1 MNIALLAPRIWNTIF
16 LDQARAWV
24 RQGHQVAVYTED
36 DRGDSGRRFTRLR
49 EDGID
54 FWIIHGTRRHP
65 LLAVFDRLAKP
76 WLGRRFFTTLWAVT
90 RFLHANRRA
99 NMMFAEGDSIG
110 LYVAMARRFFS
121 FRWTITLHDTLYLPI
136 ALDYPGRPQ
145 GGWQA
150 RAKMWVL
157 HSADRVRANSPVT
170 RDALV
175 EAGIPEARLCLVPLH
190 IPAWMSMDTIPN
202 PRSWRRACRE
212 NLFRRLDL
220 VPESRL
226 LVTMSRLTP
235 VKGLE
240 LAVEALAAS
249 QTENTVLLICG
260 GDRDVPGLGSYSQ
273 HLQAIAERCGVGA
286 RVRFASEVPI
296 EEVKDVLAAA
306 DLHLAPSLMDTFN
319 YAVVEAALVE
329 TPSLMSNKVGAG
341 RWIAEIGGG
350 EVISGRD
357 KDLWG
362 RHIAAHLRH
371 PPDMEGVSARCAA
384 RFDAGAIAAEL
395 LATSQAD

>member
-90 RFLHANRRA
+90 RFLYDNRQA
-99 NMMFAEGDSIG
+99 DMVFAEGDSIG

-121 FRWTITLHDTLYLPI
+121 FRWTVTLHDTLYLPI

-145 GGWQA
+145 GGWRA

-157 HSADRVRANSPVT
+157 RSADKVRANSPVT
-170 RDALV
+170 RDALI
-175 EAGIPEARLCLVPLH
+175 EAGIPASKLYLVPLH
-190 IPAWMSMDTIPN
+190 IPAWMGMDSVADLGP
-202 PRSWRRACRE
+202 WRHACRE
-212 NLFRRLDL
+212 KLLRQLGL
-220 VPESRL
+220 KPESRL

-249 QTENTVLLICG
+249 KTKNTVLLICG
-260 GDRDVPGLGSYSQ
+260 GDRQVPGLGSYSQ
-273 HLQAIAERCGVGA
+273 HLRALAGRCGGEV
-286 RVRFASEVPI
+286 RLRFAGDVPI
-296 EEVKDVLAAA
+296 EDVKEVLAAA

-329 TPSLMSNKVGAG
+329 TPSLMSDKVGAG
-341 RWIAEIGGG
+341 PWIAELGAG
-350 EVISGRD
+350 EVIPGRD
-357 KDLWG
+357 AIRWG
-362 RHIAAHLRH
+362 ARIAAHLRH
-371 PPDMEGVSARCAA
+371 PPGMQGVSARCAA
-384 RFDAGAIAAEL
+384 RFDAETVAAQL
-395 LATSQAD
+395 LATSLAN